1 MVQLWTGD
9 AAPPVDAL
17 AEAASAEGHRFV
29 ERTLTE
35 WALGHNRFDGTGEGL
50 FLASADGM
58 VIGMA
63 GVNVDPYVIDPS
75 VARLRHLY
83 VIPTHRRRGVAS
95 ALVDRCIDLAR
106 GSFAV
111 LRLRTYDPEA
121 AAFYSMLGFEATSEA
136 DATHAMVLATPA

>member
-35 WALGHNRFDGTGEGL
+35 WASGHNRFDGTGEGL
-50 FLASADGM
+50 FLASAGGM

-75 VARLRHLY
+75 VGRLRHLY

-95 ALVDRCIDLAR
+95 ALVDRCLELAR

-121 AAFYSMLGFEATSEA
+121 AAFYAALGFDETAES
-136 DATHAMVLATPA
+136 DATHAMALVDTA